1 MYQFTDYNLTW
12 VNCEMA
18 SFIMMNGRATP
29 SRNVNGSLV
38 QSLDVLDF
46 SVLHLSAYERL
57 QRRWDKSIGLQ
68 RMKTGNIEP
77 VARAVKLL
85 KELALQK
92 EEERKKQ
99 AVTRVSFA
107 NSQSIGC
114 LHKIFF
120 GRVSWLA
127 HRHHHPSQANR
138 PHDKTE
144 TFRSGHRSYS
154 PVRGTI

>member
-77 VARAVKLL
+77 VARVVKLL
-85 KELALQK
+85 KDSGVDVNEMNQKSLAAASLNGHADLV
-92 EEERKKQ
+92 E
-99 AVTRVSFA
+99 
-107 NSQSIGC
+107 
-114 LHKIFF
+114 
-120 GRVSWLA
+120 WLA
-127 HRHHHPSQANR
+127 RECGSEGKRDGA
-138 PHDKTE
+138 
-144 TFRSGHRSYS
+144 
-154 PVRGTI
+154 RGGGLRGAGRCEARAGGGGPRAAERG